1 MVRLATLRLPKGSFS
16 ENKFAD
22 MIEKIGSATRQLERN
37 VDQAKQ
43 KITAQQVQ
51 VEQKQKA
58 QKERIVALP
67 TKQEDIIKQI
77 IGEM

>member
-1 MVRLATLRLPKGSFS
+1 
-16 ENKFAD
+16 